1 MNAPDRHDFFAE
13 PDLPRPQVGSGAAE
27 AVAREHF
34 GAVGRFREVGSQ
46 QDRNFV
52 IDGPAG
58 RFVLKIANPAFS
70 DAELA
75 AQDHALLHLA
85 AAAPDLV
92 IPRPHPARDGGF
104 VARFES
110 GGVAL
115 RARLLSFVPGG
126 PLADAAYLAPAVMAR
141 LGDLAARV
149 ASGLADCRHPGL
161 DRTLQWDIRNTR
173 RVHETLAGHV
183 TDPDRAAILRRA
195 VEDSCDR
202 LDALSPQLRVQPVH
216 GDITDDNVVCEP
228 GRDGRP
234 VPSGVIDF
242 GDVGLGWTVA
252 ELATACASLLH
263 HTPTRPLAVLAAVRA
278 FHAVLPLTGSELA
291 ALWPAITAR
300 TAALVV
306 SGLHQGRIDPGNAY
320 VLRAQEQE
328 WRAFEAALSLPPDVA
343 HAAIRAALGLPV
355 PAAPAPA
362 VRAPLLPGLAAGA
375 PAAVLDLS
383 PLSPDL
389 SDGAWLAPDTEAR
402 LAAARPGVAI
412 ARYGEARLTR
422 TRLHS
427 TDAPAT
433 IALGVEV
440 FCAPGSA
447 VTAPFAGVVRPEAT
461 GLVLAGP
468 DADLRLTGL
477 RTPPAPGPLAPGA
490 ALGEVGDDGRLYVQL
505 CTLRGTAPPAHAT
518 AESALAWLTVCPDP
532 SPLLGQDRMTV
543 PDEPSGA
550 ELLRQRDAAVAGVQ
564 GHYYDNPPRIERGW
578 RQHLTD
584 LDGRT
589 YLDMINNVASI
600 GHAHPRLT
608 AAVARQWDLLNTN
621 SRFNYRAVS
630 DLAGRLAGLLPDPL
644 DTVFFVN
651 SGSEAVDLAL
661 RLAQTFTARKDV
673 IAVAEAYHGWT
684 IGSDAVSTSLADNPR
699 ALTTR
704 PDWVHT
710 LLAPNTFRGEFRGPD
725 ATARYLADAHR
736 VIDAAV
742 AGGRPPAAFICEAL
756 YGNAG
761 GVPLPPGYLPEVYDA
776 VRAAGALC
784 IADEVQVGYGRLG
797 DHFWGFQ
804 QQGATPDIVTVAKAM
819 GNGHPLGA
827 VITRRDIADAF
838 AEDGY
843 FFSSAGGSPVSCVVG
858 LTVLDVIE
866 DEGLQANAARTG
878 GHLRRAVEA
887 LARELP
893 LIGAVHGMGL
903 YLGIELVRDP
913 GTLEPATEETAAICE
928 RLLELGVIVQPTGD
942 HLNVLKIKP
951 PLCLTTES
959 ADFFVDAL
967 ARTLRHGW

>member
-1 MNAPDRHDFFAE
+1 MAM
-13 PDLPRPQVGSGAAE
+13 
-27 AVAREHF
+27 
-34 GAVGRFREVGSQ
+34 
-46 QDRNFV
+46 
-52 IDGPAG
+52 
-58 RFVLKIANPAFS
+58 
-70 DAELA
+70 
-75 AQDHALLHLA
+75 
-85 AAAPDLV
+85 
-92 IPRPHPARDGGF
+92 
-104 VARFES
+104 
-110 GGVAL
+110 
-115 RARLLSFVPGG
+115 PG
-126 PLADAAYLAPAVMAR
+126 
-141 LGDLAARV
+141 
-149 ASGLADCRHPGL
+149 
-161 DRTLQWDIRNTR
+161 
-173 RVHETLAGHV
+173 
-183 TDPDRAAILRRA
+183 
-195 VEDSCDR
+195 
-202 LDALSPQLRVQPVH
+202 
-216 GDITDDNVVCEP
+216 
-228 GRDGRP
+228 
-234 VPSGVIDF
+234 
-242 GDVGLGWTVA
+242 
-252 ELATACASLLH
+252 
-263 HTPTRPLAVLAAVRA
+263 
-278 FHAVLPLTGSELA
+278 
-291 ALWPAITAR
+291 
-300 TAALVV
+300 
-306 SGLHQGRIDPGNAY
+306 
-320 VLRAQEQE
+320 
-328 WRAFEAALSLPPDVA
+328 
-343 HAAIRAALGLPV
+343 
-355 PAAPAPA
+355 
-362 VRAPLLPGLAAGA
+362 
-375 PAAVLDLS
+375 
-383 PLSPDL
+383 
-389 SDGAWLAPDTEAR
+389 
-402 LAAARPGVAI
+402 
-412 ARYGEARLTR
+412 
-422 TRLHS
+422 
-427 TDAPAT
+427 
-433 IALGVEV
+433 
-440 FCAPGSA
+440 
-447 VTAPFAGVVRPEAT
+447 
-461 GLVLAGP
+461 
-468 DADLRLTGL
+468 
-477 RTPPAPGPLAPGA
+477 
-490 ALGEVGDDGRLYVQL
+490 
-505 CTLRGTAPPAHAT
+505 
-518 AESALAWLTVCPDP
+518 
-532 SPLLGQDRMTV
+532 
-543 PDEPSGA
+543 EPSGA

-699 ALTTR
+699 ALSTR

-736 VIDAAV
+736 VIDAAI

-761 GVPLPPGYLPEVYDA
+761 GVPLPPGYLPAVYDA